1 MRKHIQQAVIM
12 LLAATIG
19 FIVPAIAQQPAKCT
33 VMGRVIDENQA
44 PVPYA
49 SVAVYMGE
57 KPLTGAVT
65 GDDGKF
71 MLNIP
76 LSNSPLLLAVEFI
89 GYTKHTQ
96 SLLPDKSEIHLGAII
111 LKEDAISLE
120 GVVVEAKET
129 AQKSNVEHTTIN
141 ASANMASS
149 KGTALDILRS
159 AAAVSISNEEISIR
173 GNKNI
178 LVLMDGVPTTASDLS
193 TISAGNIKS
202 IDVIT
207 NPDASH
213 DASGTGG
220 IINIISKKTS
230 AEGFSGMVAANY
242 GFNHFVTA
250 NAAFAYNKG
259 KNSYRFSYNT
269 KYEDDQVNTTL
280 QRYLKGTGYNLNQQM
295 QANRYTYNNNITL
308 GADFRLNPHNR
319 ISIDAKCI
327 LPRIN
332 IEQDLNNTFVE
343 NGTQK
348 EEIRYNDVTWNRENI
363 EGSVAYTHVI
373 EPEVSDFTV
382 KGSISKIWGHRPSYY
397 YLNNQIINRSN
408 SGGSPFI
415 TSLQA
420 DYKEKLQKGTFTAGA
435 KLTYRRNDI
444 FHEFYQME
452 GSQWEYS
459 QDMSNDLLH
468 TELVPAAYAMYA
480 GRLNKQFTYKG
491 GLRVEASTVTL
502 NSSHSDV
509 DQSTTSWF
517 FAPSLQGTY
526 KAAQGKELSF
536 ALSRRIGRPSYPQ
549 LNPYMSMV
557 DATTYEQGNMFL
569 KPEKA
574 TKLDISYNLTKG
586 DSNFFA
592 NGYVTHTNNYI
603 SQITAISGNKLITTY
618 VNADTD
624 LKAGVE
630 LSFRTEISKKLSL
643 SLAANTYY
651 ADAAGEYNGVQI
663 SNSGVTNN
671 SNIILDIFPWKGGN
685 IQCQY
690 FVTTPQY
697 FPQLTT
703 ELTQQMN
710 IWFKQKK
717 GALTFS
723 ALLTDVFKSAK
734 WEVYSNNNIFD
745 LTNTSTNKTRMLWL
759 GVSYN
764 FNSFKQKG
772 GQKGES
778 DRQLIKLG
786 L

>member
-1 MRKHIQQAVIM
+1 MNNYIQQVVIS
-12 LLAATIG
+12 LFVAAIS
-19 FIVPAIAQQPAKCT
+19 FVAPAYAQQQVKCT
-33 VMGRVIDENQA
+33 VTGQIIDENQVS
-44 PVPYA
+44 VPYA
-49 SVAVYMGE
+49 SVAVYKGE
-57 KPLTGAVT
+57 KPLAGAVT

-71 MLNIP
+71 KLSMP
-76 LSNSPLLLAVEFI
+76 QSNSPLLLAVEFI

-120 GVVVEAKET
+120 GVVVEAKEA

-280 QRYLKGTGYNLNQQM
+280 QRYLKGTGYNLNQQL

-308 GADFRLNPHNR
+308 GADFKLNSRNR

-332 IEQDLNNTFVE
+332 IEQDLKNTFVE

-373 EPEVSDFTV
+373 KPEVSDFTV
-382 KGSISKIWGHRPSYY
+382 KGSVSKIWGHRPSYY

-480 GRLNKQFTYKG
+480 GRLNRKFSYKG

-574 TKLDISYNLTKG
+574 TKLDISYNLTKCG
-586 DSNFFA
+586 SNFFA

-651 ADAAGEYNGVQI
+651 ADAAGEYNGAQI

-671 SNIILDIFPWKGGN
+671 SNIMLDIFPWKGGS

-710 IWFKQKK
+710 IGFKQKK

-764 FNSFKQKG
+764 FNSFNLKG

>member
-19 FIVPAIAQQPAKCT
+19 FIVPANAQQQAKCT

-49 SVAVYMGE
+49 SVVVYMSE
-57 KPLTGAVT
+57 KPLAGAVT

-71 MLNIP
+71 RLNMP
-76 LSNSPLLLAVEFI
+76 QGSNPLLLAVEFI

-96 SLLPDKSEIHLGAII
+96 FLLPNKSQIHLGAII

-120 GVVVEAKET
+120 GVVVEAKE
-129 AQKSNVEHTTIN
+129 AVQKSNVEHTTIN

-230 AEGFSGMVAANY
+230 AEGFSGMAAANY

-280 QRYLKGTGYNLNQQM
+280 HRYLKGTGYNLNQHM
-295 QANRYTYNNNITL
+295 QATRYTYNNNITL
-308 GADFRLNPHNR
+308 GADFRLNPRNR

-332 IEQDLNNTFVE
+332 IEQDIMNTFVE

-363 EGSVAYTHVI
+363 EGSVTYTHVI
-373 EPEVSDFTV
+373 KPEVSDFTV
-382 KGSISKIWGHRPSYY
+382 KGSVSKIWGHRPSYY
-397 YLNNQIINRSN
+397 YLDNQIINRSN

-415 TSLQA
+415 ASLQA

-444 FHEFYQME
+444 FHEFYQMQ
-452 GSQWEYS
+452 GTQWEYS

-480 GRLNKQFTYKG
+480 GRLNKKFTYKG
-491 GLRVEASTVTL
+491 GIRVEASTVTL
-502 NSSHSDV
+502 NSAQSNV
-509 DQSTTSWF
+509 DQSGTSWF

-526 KAAQGKELSF
+526 KIAQGKEFSF

-574 TKLDISYNLTKG
+574 TKLDISCNLAKG
-586 DSNFFA
+586 GSNFFV

-624 LKAGVE
+624 IKAGVE
-630 LSFRTEISKKLSL
+630 LSFRTEISRKLSL

-651 ADAAGEYNGVQI
+651 ADATGEYNGAQI

-671 SNIILDIFPWKGGN
+671 SNIMLDIFPWKGGS

-703 ELTQQMN
+703 ELIQQMN
-710 IWFKQKK
+710 IGFKQKK

-723 ALLTDVFKSAK
+723 VLLTDVFKSAK

-745 LTNTSTNKTRMLWL
+745 LTNTSTNKSRMLWL
-759 GVSYN
+759 GLSYN

>member
-1 MRKHIQQAVIM
+1 MNNYIQQVVIS
-12 LLAATIG
+12 LFVAAFS
-19 FIVPAIAQQPAKCT
+19 FIAPAYAQQQVKCT
-33 VMGRVIDENQA
+33 VIGQIIDENQV
-44 PVPYA
+44 PVSYA
-49 SVAVYMGE
+49 SVAVYKGE
-57 KPLTGAVT
+57 KPLAGAVT

-71 MLNIP
+71 KLNMP
-76 LSNSPLLLAVEFI
+76 QSNSPLLLVVEFI
-89 GYTKHTQ
+89 GYSKHTH

-129 AQKSNVEHTTIN
+129 TQKSNVEHTTIN
-141 ASANMASS
+141 ASANMVSS
-149 KGTALDILRS
+149 KGTALDVLRS
-159 AAAVSISNEEISIR
+159 AAAVSISNDEISIR

-230 AEGFSGMVAANY
+230 ADGFSGMVAANY

-280 QRYLKGTGYNLNQQM
+280 QRYLKGTGYNLNQQL

-308 GADFRLNPHNR
+308 GADFKLNSRNR

-332 IEQDLNNTFVE
+332 IEQDLKNTFVE

-373 EPEVSDFTV
+373 KPEVSDFTV
-382 KGSISKIWGHRPSYY
+382 KGSASKIWGHRPSYY

-480 GRLNKQFTYKG
+480 GLLNKKFTYKG

-536 ALSRRIGRPSYPQ
+536 ALSRRIGRPTYPQ

-586 DSNFFA
+586 GSNFFA

-651 ADAAGEYNGVQI
+651 ADAAGEYNGALI

-671 SNIILDIFPWKGGN
+671 SNIMLDIFPWKGGS

-710 IWFKQKK
+710 IGFKQKK
-717 GALTFS
+717 GAFTFS
-723 ALLTDVFKSAK
+723 ALLTDVFKNAK

-745 LTNTSTNKTRMLWL
+745 LTNTSTNKSRMLWL

-764 FNSFKQKG
+764 FNSFRQKG
-772 GQKGES
+772 SQKVES
-778 DRQLIKLG
+778 DRQLIRLG